1 MDDTQKK
8 SKFGIGLLLGSVAGA
23 IAAIF
28 LTPKTG
34 KESRELALQKLN
46 EFETY
51 LKVNEVD
58 VKVKKIFDD
67 VSEDAKAVYK
77 EVVADFSKALTELQE
92 KVGEIDKDAY
102 LDKMEEVIGN
112 SRLQKVF
119 PMEVVENFRKFLS
132 SSYEKLTQKKDHS

>member
-119 PMEVVENFRKFLS
+119 PMEVVENFRNFLS
-132 SSYEKLTQKKDHS
+132 SSYEKLTQKKDQS

>member
-34 KESRELALQKLN
+34 KESRELALKKLS

-58 VKVKKIFDD
+58 LKMKKIFND
-67 VSEDAKAVYK
+67 VSEDAKVVYK
-77 EVVADFSKALTELQE
+77 EVVADFSKALGELQE

-112 SRLQKVF
+112 SRLQKIF
-119 PMEVVENFRKFLS
+119 PMEVVENFRKFLT
-132 SSYEKLTQKKDHS
+132 SSYEKLTQKKDQS

>member
-119 PMEVVENFRKFLS
+119 PMEVVENFRNFLS
-132 SSYEKLTQKKDHS
+132 SSYEKLTQKKDRS

>member
-58 VKVKKIFDD
+58 VKVKKIFND
-67 VSEDAKAVYK
+67 VSEDAKVVYK
-77 EVVADFSKALTELQE
+77 EVVADFSKALNELQA

-132 SSYEKLTQKKDHS
+132 SSYEKLTQKKDQS